1 LNYYPFLSGN
11 LPLCELR
18 PHLRRDRCAEK
29 FDRALVCAQR
39 LGADRQRVGASL
51 ALSKC
56 GFSRPTMREIAE
68 AAEAEKQHD
77 PSLRFWCWGL
87 FDRGYCE
94 SAYEGEKASGISL
107 EQLAI
112 GGKREAVDRYPGDRN
127 RT

>member
-11 LPLCELR
+11 LPLREFR
-18 PHLRRDRCAEK
+18 PHLGRDDSAKK
-29 FDRALVCAQR
+29 FDRAQDVAQR

-56 GFSRPTMREIAE
+56 GFSRPPMREIAE
-68 AAEAEKQHD
+68 AAEAKKQHD
-77 PSLRFWCWGL
+77 PCLRFWRWGL

-94 SAYEGEKASGISL
+94 GAYEGEKASGISL

-112 GGKREAVDRYPGDRN
+112 GGKREAADSYPARQE
-127 RT
+127 